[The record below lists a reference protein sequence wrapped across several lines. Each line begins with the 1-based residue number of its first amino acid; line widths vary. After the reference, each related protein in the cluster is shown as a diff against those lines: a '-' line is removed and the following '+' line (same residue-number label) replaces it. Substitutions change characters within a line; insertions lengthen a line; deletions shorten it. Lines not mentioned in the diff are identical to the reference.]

1 MSTGRIQDPEGA
13 KRVILSFK
21 TATRATLAI
30 SRHNIKL
37 VCFADLTT
45 GRLRVDAYTTSGGK
59 QDNIAHG
66 RRMVLIYR
74 TNMHPES
81 KLNPEQCT
89 KKVDRNAKKRWLITT
104 LL

>member
-1 MSTGRIQDPEGA
+1 M
-13 KRVILSFK
+13 
-21 TATRATLAI
+21 
-30 SRHNIKL
+30 
-37 VCFADLTT
+37 
-45 GRLRVDAYTTSGGK
+45 DAYTTSRGK
-59 QDNIAHG
+59 QDTIAHG

-81 KLNPEQCT
+81 KLNPEHCT